1 MNPTRGDWSSFAL
14 GLVDRFDLK
23 LTVTEIKN
31 MKSSQ
36 FKQIVKEKMQNL
48 AFFELQE
55 KQRSREKGRKIVYRT
70 LSMADYLLPDS
81 NLTVKEKT
89 DIFSLRVEMNEN
101 PHNFGIQIFCDMGCL
116 EIQDNSHIINCP
128 KLNNEGQ
135 QIDIEDILNGSLP
148 MKVRVLRRY
157 EENIEKRNMKKQ

>member
-1 MNPTRGDWSSFAL
+1 ML
-14 GLVDRFDLK
+14 
-23 LTVTEIKN
+23 
-31 MKSSQ
+31 
-36 FKQIVKEKMQNL
+36 NL

-55 KQRSREKGRKIVYRT
+55 TQRSKEKGRKIVYRT

-101 PHNFGIQIFCDMGCL
+101 PHNFGIQIFCEMGCL

-128 KLNNEGQ
+128 KLNNKGE

-148 MKVRVLRRY
+148 MKVRVLGRY